1 MFVFST
7 PFVAIFGGIGGS
19 VEDDGP
25 SIWPEILF
33 TAILLAL
40 FIMTLS
46 TVLSRRRE
54 SRPN

>member
-1 MFVFST
+1 MFAFSA
-7 PFVAIFGGIGGS
+7 PFVAIFGGLGGS

-25 SIWPEILF
+25 SIWPEILR

-40 FIMTLS
+40 LITTLS
-46 TVLSRRRE
+46 TVLRRRRA